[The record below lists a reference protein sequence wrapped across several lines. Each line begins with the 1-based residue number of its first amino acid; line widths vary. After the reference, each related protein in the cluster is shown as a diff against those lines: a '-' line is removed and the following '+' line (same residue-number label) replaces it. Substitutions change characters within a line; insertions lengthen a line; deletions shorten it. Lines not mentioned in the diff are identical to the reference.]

1 MKRNSS
7 QAKEVHSVL
16 KKTGIL
22 PQALAEWL
30 KGTSQE
36 MECEMFPLRQ
46 CMERNAPQ
54 SLFRIRRFTDNTVD
68 ALKNDM
74 LFLSRADYFNDPFDC
89 LLYFDRDKLKES
101 VESKTS
107 ETNLQR
113 YLRTMEI
120 QYPVNETIKTESA
133 LLQLFRDS
141 KPKFL
146 KDVEQNFSE
155 ITDELQ
161 KGTYIACLGETVKSP
176 VMWSHYSDNHKGFAI
191 EYQFEQE
198 FFCPKPHFLINDEFD
213 AWGWRSLLPV
223 YYSKY
228 RADGTYL
235 AEWYCLCEMR
245 KKYSMV
251 NKQENVSFFLP
262 DMLLKTKLSLEK
274 AEAWAYER
282 EWRLILTH
290 EWPNDI
296 GSPRVHIQK
305 KAAGI
310 YLGSRIE
317 ECNKLQLIHI
327 AKEKG
332 IPVYEMY
339 IDHSSREYEMSWRQV
354 L

>member
-16 KKTGIL
+16 KRTVIL

-30 KGTSQE
+30 EGTSHE
-36 MECEMFPLRQ
+36 MEREMFPLKQ
-46 CMERNAPQ
+46 YLERNAPQ

-68 ALKNDM
+68 ALKNDK
-74 LFLSRADYFNDPFDC
+74 LFFTRADFFNDPYDC
-89 LLYFDRDKLKES
+89 LLYFDEDKLRES
-101 VESKTS
+101 VESQIS
-107 ETNLQR
+107 ETQLQR
-113 YLRTMEI
+113 YLRATGI
-120 QYPVNETIKTESA
+120 QYPVNETIKNEGD
-133 LLQLFRDS
+133 LLQLFRDDKS
-141 KPKFL
+141 EFM
-146 KDVEQNFSE
+146 KDVEQIFSV
-155 ITDELQ
+155 ITDKLQ

-191 EYQFEQE
+191 EYQFEPE
-198 FFCPKPHFLINDEFD
+198 FFYPKPHFPVNDEFD
-213 AWGWRSLLPV
+213 GYGWRSLLPV

-228 RADGTYL
+228 RTDGTQL

-245 KKYSMV
+245 KKFSPA
-251 NKQENVSFFLP
+251 NKQGDVSFFLP

-310 YLGSRIE
+310 YLGARME
-317 ECNKLQLIHI
+317 EGNKLQLIHI
-327 AKEKG
+327 AKEKE

-339 IDHSSREYEMSWRQV
+339 IDHSSREYEMNWRQV